1 LYEAGRFAKA
11 LDQEGLTMSLYDLAD
26 FYKLSAALNYNLSSA
41 SLNRYNVLMF
51 IIGGKRLHHEDK
63 IDRELKGILMEA
75 LSYLFNAYRQKRRR
89 LGPMAVLHPM
99 RATAL
104 LVRTLDE
111 LNLLDLLA
119 ALFHDILEDISS
131 NDFKPAEWKDM
142 EGQLYSLLNRLDP
155 EDETRLTDRLLS
167 LTRIEKESYYQ
178 YIGRLLENS
187 DGSPELLR
195 IKLADRLDNTLDMRM
210 DLQDPLEGIDFFQRI
225 FQLMFVNTYRGYQ
238 PEMAHP
244 PPPPLNGAKRLYQ
257 LFKNTALL
265 SLIRQHEAISIDSAS
280 KILFNSV
287 CEASLNEA
295 QRTLMH
301 LIGYHQTDVAGQRT
315 LFLEAMDYC
324 YSGGTDMTTKPG
336 EDYLM
341 DGLFSTY
348 FGSTSSK
355 IRNQKLDALYQDK
368 PLMIQTSIAFIVIF
382 LNFLNDPRYYVRGIS
397 SEGLEPH

>member
-1 LYEAGRFAKA
+1 
-11 LDQEGLTMSLYDLAD
+11 MSLCDLAG
-26 FYKLSAALNYNLSSA
+26 FFKLSSALNYNLSA
-41 SLNRYNVLMF
+41 TSLNRYNVLMF
-51 IIGGKRLHHEDK
+51 IIGGKRLYHEDK
-63 IDRELKGILMEA
+63 IDRDQKGILMEA
-75 LSYLFNAYRQKRRR
+75 LSYLFNAYSQKRRR
-89 LGPMAVLHPM
+89 LGPMAVLHPL

-104 LVRTLDE
+104 LARTLDE
-111 LNLLDLLA
+111 PDLLDLLTT
-119 ALFHDILEDISS
+119 LFHDILEDISS

-142 EGQLYSLLNRLDP
+142 EEQLYSLLNRLDP
-155 EDETRLTDRLLS
+155 ENETQLTDRLLS
-167 LTRIEKESYYQ
+167 LTRIKNESYYQ

-187 DGSPELLR
+187 GGSPKLLR

-210 DLQDPLEGIDFFQRI
+210 ELQDPLEGIDFFQKI

-238 PEMAHP
+238 PELAHASA
-244 PPPPLNGAKRLYQ
+244 PPLNGAKRLYQ
-257 LFKNTALL
+257 LFKNTVLL

-280 KILFNSV
+280 KVLFDSV

-301 LIGYHQTDVAGQRT
+301 LIGYHQTDVAGQRA

-355 IRNQKLDALYQDK
+355 IRNQKLDALYQEK

-382 LNFLNDPRYYVRGIS
+382 LSFMNDPHYYVRGIS